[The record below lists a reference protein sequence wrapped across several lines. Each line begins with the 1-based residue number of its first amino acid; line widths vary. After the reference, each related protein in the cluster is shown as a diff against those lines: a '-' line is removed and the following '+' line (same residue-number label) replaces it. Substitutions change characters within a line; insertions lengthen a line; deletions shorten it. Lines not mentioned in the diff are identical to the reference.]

1 MTNPERVKVFL
12 ESFGTKKI
20 ETDSLTGLFPE
31 FEKQFPNVD
40 YNPSAFSQVLMK
52 MEQAG
57 DIKLERKPMFEGA
70 KKVRVVGIE
79 LIRGFNSHELIEQ
92 AGNKAKEQIERSE
105 PLDISSAE
113 TPEEEHTSSEVTITQ
128 PDPKTSFTRPEF
140 PITVAYLQKKLA
152 VENALEQLLN
162 AGVPMEEVDRVRNIV
177 SADPQAEEAV
187 KLLDLCEQA
196 FMQLNSVRHQRDLA
210 EINAEVYHQQMEY
223 WRSKLP
229 EATRKQLLDAAPKR
243 NLIESAW
250 NAAHKV
256 KPNSEPPRQNERP
269 NV

>member
-105 PLDISSAE
+105 LFGYF
-113 TPEEEHTSSEVTITQ
+113 
-128 PDPKTSFTRPEF
+128 K
-140 PITVAYLQKKLA
+140 
-152 VENALEQLLN
+152 
-162 AGVPMEEVDRVRNIV
+162 
-177 SADPQAEEAV
+177 
-187 KLLDLCEQA
+187 C
-196 FMQLNSVRHQRDLA
+196 
-210 EINAEVYHQQMEY
+210 
-223 WRSKLP
+223 
-229 EATRKQLLDAAPKR
+229 
-243 NLIESAW
+243 
-250 NAAHKV
+250 
-256 KPNSEPPRQNERP
+256 
-269 NV
+269 